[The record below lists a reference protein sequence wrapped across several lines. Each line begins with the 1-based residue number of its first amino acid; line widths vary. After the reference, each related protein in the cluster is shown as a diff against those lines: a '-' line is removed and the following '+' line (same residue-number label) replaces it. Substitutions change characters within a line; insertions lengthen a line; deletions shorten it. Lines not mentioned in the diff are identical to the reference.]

1 MGAVI
6 PALIGGLA
14 LAVVSSKATPLA
26 PKPTALEWS
35 PVAAGGAGIGA
46 IGKTAGAT
54 CVSMKLPDN
63 VKHGAMFVGTDGASS
78 ADPLAHCPQPARGE
92 VGKAHSPR
100 VISVKPDYGSPA
112 CPPVSFNRALNS
124 PQVIVDETGRLR
136 A

>member
-1 MGAVI
+1 MQHRQTFHCI
-6 PALIGGLA
+6 NP
-14 LAVVSSKATPLA
+14 S
-26 PKPTALEWS
+26 PTRSFLPS
-35 PVAAGGAGIGA
+35 I
-46 IGKTAGAT
+46 
-54 CVSMKLPDN
+54 VSMKLPDN

>member
-46 IGKTAGAT
+46 IGKTAGQLESG
-54 CVSMKLPDN
+54 SMRSELVTRSPDDAAPADFSLHQP
-63 VKHGAMFVGTDGASS
+63 KP
-78 ADPLAHCPQPARGE
+78 DPLISAQHSLDEAAR
-92 VGKAHSPR
+92 
-100 VISVKPDYGSPA
+100 
-112 CPPVSFNRALNS
+112 
-124 PQVIVDETGRLR
+124 
-136 A
+136 